1 MKSPDDLDEDLDLT
15 ADLTADDDGI
25 ADDLLNDD
33 DLDAYASQGGGK
45 SSGSSESQLAAKYAD
60 YLMWSDT
67 GSSHDEAL
75 DLASMSE
82 AEFEAAEAADNADSS
97 NAFGSLDDDNFDDDE
112 DEDEG
117 YSSGNGSRRSSS
129 TDNDDY

>member
-1 MKSPDDLDEDLDLT
+1 MKSPDDLDENLDLT
-15 ADLTADDDGI
+15 DDLNADDDGI

-33 DLDAYASQGGGK
+33 DLDAYASKGGGK
-45 SSGSSESQLAAKYAD
+45 SNGSSESQLAAKYAD

-97 NAFGSLDDDNFDDDE
+97 NAKTRVACFMRVS
-112 DEDEG
+112 
-117 YSSGNGSRRSSS
+117 
-129 TDNDDY
+129 

>member
-1 MKSPDDLDEDLDLT
+1 MKSPDDLDDDLDLS
-15 ADLTADDDGI
+15 ADPATDEV

-75 DLASMSE
+75 DLASMNE

-97 NAFGSLDDDNFDDDE
+97 NAFGSLDDDDFDDDE
-112 DEDEG
+112 DEDEN
-117 YSSGNGSRRSSS
+117 YSGGSGSRRSSAADS
-129 TDNDDY
+129 DDY